1 MYPEVH
7 MFKRKFIFKVT
18 SEYPAEYSHMDSI
31 FFYEKIATLWPWE
44 DPIEVGNS
52 MLESLP
58 AFGIWA
64 DAEYHSCEKL

>member
-1 MYPEVH
+1 

-31 FFYEKIATLWPWE
+31 FFYEKVATLWPWE
-44 DPIEVGNS
+44 YPVKVGNS

-58 AFGIWA
+58 SFGIWT
-64 DAEYHSCEKL
+64 DTEYHSCEKL